1 MEVLKY
7 KLWQIQQELED
18 AFKLEIAYEEV
29 KETKDGK
36 RLLNFL
42 RKRRRAVSGVIK
54 VLEKI

>member
-18 AFKLEIAYEEV
+18 AFKLEIDYEEV